1 MEAHNASVFSDEDD
15 PHLNPNNDILND
27 EEHLDFHFDALPST
41 MLPHHTAASREF
53 VEGVKRNEMK
63 RVVAMKKIKEKAR
76 DTISSAAADA
86 AASLSSSSPIRR
98 IPIPSS
104 RDRSHSYDHTLD
116 LAHSFDSPSH
126 SIAEADEL
134 SDAMGDINHG
144 VTPVNANSILL
155 MHEDRRRELD
165 ATEDSTPGGRLQ
177 RGDHERDV
185 RDSLFADIPEPY
197 TYSTD
202 FQRVI
207 ITETADPT
215 DPETK
220 AAVAMIKTAIS
231 LRRKFLSHHP
241 PPPQDLL
248 AADGAPGST
257 TLVSPPAKEPD
268 DYRRRPVPRYD
279 IFGKPVP
286 PAVTGMSF
294 AMKSGVVEVLGADQ
308 RCLFNMPPFDEFLA
322 DYKTLRQ
329 ICYSGGM
336 VSYSYKRLELL
347 LAKFNLHKLLN
358 SERETEAT
366 KSVPHRDFYNVRKVD
381 THIHHSACMNQKHL
395 LRFIKHKLR
404 HTPNEVVIF
413 RDGKHLTLGEVFK
426 SLNLTAYDLSIDTL
440 DMHAHNTFQR
450 FDIFN
455 LKYNPIGESRLREIF
470 LKTDNL
476 IQGRYIAELTRE
488 VLGDLEASK
497 YQLAEW
503 RISIYGRKYDE
514 WSKLAKWFFDNR
526 LAHPNIRWLIQIP
539 RLFNIYAASKEL
551 SSFSQMLYNIFA
563 PLFAVTI
570 DPSSDP
576 ALHYFLETIVGFD
589 SVDDESK
596 PEEQMIGR
604 QVPLPEDWH
613 SENPPYAYYM
623 YFMYANICSL
633 NHLRACRGLGTFQF
647 RPHCG
652 EAGDSDHL
660 LCNYLLAH
668 QINHGLLL
676 KETPSA
682 QYLYYLSQIGIAMSP
697 LSNNQLFL
705 NYNKNPFPKFFKIGL
720 HVSLSTDDPL
730 MLHYTKDALI
740 EEYSIAGQV
749 WKLSNTD
756 QCELARNSV
765 LQCGWPAHLKTHFL
779 GKDYCDIRETNVP
792 HARLLFRKETL
803 QHELA
808 LLDYYNDR

>member
-1 MEAHNASVFSDEDD
+1 MDRA
-15 PHLNPNNDILND
+15 PY
-27 EEHLDFHFDALPST
+27 
-41 MLPHHTAASREF
+41 
-53 VEGVKRNEMK
+53 
-63 RVVAMKKIKEKAR
+63 
-76 DTISSAAADA
+76 
-86 AASLSSSSPIRR
+86 SSSPTAR
-98 IPIPSS
+98 IPIIATKDGRS
-104 RDRSHSYDHTLD
+104 RSQSYDQPYSIGRSLD
-116 LAHSFDSPSH
+116 SSFHSVV
-126 SIAEADEL
+126 EADEL
-134 SDAMGDINHG
+134 SDTEGDINHG
-144 VTPVNANSILL
+144 VTPINANHILL
-155 MHEDRRRELD
+155 MHEDRRREDD
-165 ATEDSTPGGRLQ
+165 AAAEDA
-177 RGDHERDV
+177 GDTASSLGLKQSESERDV
-185 RDSLFADIPEPY
+185 RDSLFADIPQPY

-207 ITETADPT
+207 VTETADPA

-220 AAVAMIKTAIS
+220 IAVAMIKTAIS
-231 LRRKFLSHHP
+231 LRSKFVCHHP
-241 PPPQDLL
+241 PPPQDDPLR
-248 AADGAPGST
+248 ADSAPST
-257 TLVSPPAKEPD
+257 PMAGPPVKAHPD

-279 IFGKPVP
+279 VFGKAVPQFVCDMTFAMRNGVFEIFPSGEQERAGDGEGEQKHSSAGQLLQHSIRSATNIFPVP
-286 PAVTGMSF
+286 SF
-294 AMKSGVVEVLGADQ
+294 E
-308 RCLFNMPPFDEFLA
+308 EFLK
-322 DYKTLRQ
+322 DYMTLRQ

-404 HTPNEVVIF
+404 YTPNEVVIF

-476 IQGRYIAELTRE
+476 IEGRYLAEITRE

-503 RISIYGRKYDE
+503 RISIYGRKPDE
-514 WSKLAKWFFDNR
+514 WTKLAKWFYDNK

-539 RLFNIYAASKEL
+539 RLFNIYSASKEL
-551 SSFSQMLYNIFA
+551 TSFAQMIGNIFA
-563 PLFAVTI
+563 PLFEVTLN
-570 DPSSDP
+570 PSSDP

-604 QVPLPEDWH
+604 QVPLPEAWH
-613 SENPPYAYYM
+613 SDNPPYAYYM
-623 YFMYANICSL
+623 YYMYANICAL
-633 NHLRACRGLGTFQF
+633 NHVRASRGLGTFQF

-652 EAGDSDHL
+652 EAGDPDHL
-660 LCNYLLAH
+660 ICNYLLAH

-676 KETPSA
+676 KETPST

-705 NYNKNPFPKFFKIGL
+705 DYYKNPFPKFFKIGM

-765 LQCGWPAHLKTHFL
+765 LQCGWSAQLKTHFL
-779 GKDYCDIRETNVP
+779 GKEYSDIRETNVP
-792 HARLLFRKETL
+792 HVRLLFRKETL

-808 LLDYYNDR
+808 LLDYYNSR